1 MLTTIFLFAL
11 SYKFCISFATPT
23 NEEFYCLIYGY
34 VAIYCAI
41 YQHFSHQVTDRFCK
55 SNVLRMWLI
64 QDTTAMRSPILYIK
78 VIFIALI
85 EQSLLLQPMVLRGSA
100 VSTIYSIG
108 NKECSETIWELHFP
122 LISYLPFRFYHYSLS
137 SDSPTF
143 KWRFGGEQMP
153 SV

>member
-1 MLTTIFLFAL
+1 
-11 SYKFCISFATPT
+11 
-23 NEEFYCLIYGY
+23 
-34 VAIYCAI
+34 
-41 YQHFSHQVTDRFCK
+41 
-55 SNVLRMWLI
+55 MWLI
-64 QDTTAMRSPILYIK
+64 QDTNTIPSPVWYVE
-78 VIFIALI
+78 VIFITLI
-85 EQSLLLQPMVLRGSA
+85 EQSLLLQPMVLCGSV